1 MTLEKTTSYPQYLLL
16 LRTTLLVIA
25 LCSFSLAFS
34 QVKYID
40 SLTQLLN
47 QRKEKDST
55 YINLLNEIALT
66 YWSISADSVLALSK
80 RSLTLARQ
88 AGYLKGQA
96 EATKNIGVACWGKGD
111 YPQALRYYQEAIP
124 LAEKSRYWK
133 GLSGCYNNI
142 AILYVNQGKY
152 LEALPNHEKALAL
165 RERIGDQKS
174 IATSLNN
181 IGIIHEKLGHLTE
194 ALDYQLRALKMRE
207 AIHDEFGIAMSYNN
221 LANLY
226 GLQNQYDKSLDYQ
239 KISLQIREK
248 LGDLSGVSQ
257 SLVNIGH
264 IYSRQ
269 HQDSMALIYFTRA
282 LDFQESKLHEE
293 YNIAHLQLSMA
304 DIYSRKGKRKEAG
317 DYYQRSRTKMLALQD
332 SSGITG
338 VLLGL
343 AGVRLQDRQFP
354 EALALAEQSLVIAQ
368 KLRQAEQISESHSLL
383 STIFERMG
391 NPTQALYHFKEFKTF
406 SDQLVNSETKQKTA
420 QMQAEY
426 EFQKKELKLK
436 EEQQQK
442 EAAFVKTSNRQ
453 RLIIVI
459 IVFVLLSVSIIALL
473 IVISRRRLKTAF
485 DKLENAHMLINRQN
499 EQLAAMNATH
509 EQLLSIVSH
518 DARAPLNS
526 LQGMIH
532 LLSQNA
538 VSLEEAKKLFSSLT
552 GQIGQVTN
560 FMETLL
566 HWVKNQF
573 GNYQAHIAPVEI
585 SPLVHSVIQLLSPIA
600 QAKQIS
606 IVDTGIAPVTVLADQ
621 EMVRIMLRNL
631 ISNAIKFSHPEG
643 SVQVGVTI
651 LENSVK
657 VSVTDEGVGISPEN
671 MDKLM
676 GNTAISTQGTHA
688 EVGTGIGIQ
697 LCKRLAALNG
707 GQFGIESSTGK
718 GSCFWFTLPAKIEH
732 PVNEMSMA

>member
-1 MTLEKTTSYPQYLLL
+1 MMPEKTTPRQQYHFSK
-16 LRTTLLVIA
+16 TGLLVIA
-25 LCSFSLAFS
+25 LCCFSPALS

-66 YWSISADSVLALSK
+66 YWSISADSVLSLSK
-80 RSLTLARQ
+80 RSLSLARN

-111 YPQALRYYQEAIP
+111 YTQALRYYQEAIP

-152 LEALPNHEKALAL
+152 MEALPNHEKALAM
-165 RERIGDQKS
+165 REKIGDKKA

-239 KISLQIREK
+239 QSALQIREK

-257 SLVNIGH
+257 SMVNIGH

-293 YNIAHLQLSMA
+293 YNIAHLLLSIA
-304 DIYSRKGKRKEAG
+304 DIYSRTGKQKEAS
-317 DYYQRSRTKMLALQD
+317 DFYHRSQTKMLALQD
-332 SSGITG
+332 SSGMTG

-343 AGVRLQDRQFP
+343 AGVKLQERQFRD
-354 EALALAEQSLVIAQ
+354 ALALAEQGLAIAR
-368 KLRQAEQISESHSLL
+368 KLRQAEQISESHNLL

-391 NPTQALYHFKEFKTF
+391 NPTQALYHYKEFKIF
-406 SDQLVNSETKQKTA
+406 SDQLVNSETKQKTT
-420 QMQAEY
+420 QLQAEY
-426 EFQKKELKLK
+426 EFQKKESKLK

-442 EAAFVKTSNRQ
+442 EAAFIKTSNRQ

-459 IVFVLLSVSIIALL
+459 TAFVLVSVSVIALL

-485 DKLENAHMLINRQN
+485 DKLESAHTLINRQN

-585 SPLVHSVIQLLSPIA
+585 FPLTHSVIQLLSPIA
-600 QAKQIS
+600 HAKEIS
-606 IVDTGIAPVTVLADQ
+606 IIDTGIAPVTVMADQ

-631 ISNAIKFSHPEG
+631 ISNAIKFSHPQG
-643 SVQVGVTI
+643 SVQVGVTA
-651 LENSVK
+651 LDNSVK
-657 VSVTDEGVGISPEN
+657 ICVTDEGVGISQEN
-671 MDKLM
+671 MDKLL
-676 GNTAISTQGTHA
+676 GNTVLSTQGTHA

-697 LCKRLAALNG
+697 LCKRLATLNG
-707 GQFGIESSTGK
+707 GQFGIESSIGK